1 MVNPQTGMEESSLD
15 TDVDGEGQ
23 DDQPS
28 LAFDLNQNYEKMDW
42 WPNLADLDRLN
53 ILNAPK
59 EDRARLLASKYSKP
73 VEEIMLEIGNKTDMD
88 YQEDFEMLPEH
99 IKEGLTAYFVANF
112 EEVLDICFK

>member
-42 WPNLADLDRLN
+42 WPNWL
-53 ILNAPK
+53 IW
-59 EDRARLLASKYSKP
+59 
-73 VEEIMLEIGNKTDMD
+73 T
-88 YQEDFEMLPEH
+88 
-99 IKEGLTAYFVANF
+99 
-112 EEVLDICFK
+112 VLIY

>member
-1 MVNPQTGMEESSLD
+1 MVNLQNGVEEGRLD
-15 TDVDGEGQ
+15 KDADSESQ
-23 DDQPS
+23 DEQPS

-73 VEEIMLEIGNKTDMD
+73 VDEIMVEIGKKTDMD
-88 YQEDFEMLPEH
+88 YQ
-99 IKEGLTAYFVANF
+99 
-112 EEVLDICFK
+112 